1 MPPSVGKTGIRGAR
15 AVLFSWLSLGSL
27 GNWGNAGLWCV
38 HGNYGSG
45 YSWWNIGSR
54 LSGKTNN
61 QLNTS
66 AATTRRAGNER
77 AMAWVND

>member
-1 MPPSVGKTGIRGAR
+1 M
-15 AVLFSWLSLGSL
+15 FSWLSLGYL
-27 GNWGNAGLWCV
+27 RYRGLAGLWSV
-38 HGNYGSG
+38 YGNYGTG
-45 YSWWNIGSR
+45 YTWWNIGSR

-77 AMAWVND
+77 AMA

>member
-1 MPPSVGKTGIRGAR
+1 M
-15 AVLFSWLSLGSL
+15 FSWLSF
-27 GNWGNAGLWCV
+27 GNLRNRGNAGLWYV
-38 HGNYGSG
+38 NGNAGTGDAGWSL
-45 YSWWNIGSR
+45 GSR

>member
-1 MPPSVGKTGIRGAR
+1 M
-15 AVLFSWLSLGSL
+15 FSWLSLGNL
-27 GNWGNAGLWCV
+27 RNRGNAGLWCV
-38 HGNYGSG
+38 NGNNGTG
-45 YSWWNIGSR
+45 NTRWNIGSR

>member
-1 MPPSVGKTGIRGAR
+1 M
-15 AVLFSWLSLGSL
+15 FSWLSLGNL
-27 GNWGNAGLWCV
+27 RNRGNAGLWYV
-38 HGNYGSG
+38 YGGSG
-45 YSWWNIGSR
+45 AGDSGWNIGSR